1 MTITSQ
7 LAEQIEMR
15 IDALVMAINVLKA
28 DGGFDA
34 EVRDAE
40 AELKVLVRKLG

>member
-1 MTITSQ
+1 MTIT
-7 LAEQIEMR
+7 EQIEMR
-15 IDALVMAINVLKA
+15 IDELVMAINVLKA
-28 DGGFDA
+28 DGGYDE